1 MGEIDNEINIYKK
14 WSVCARGKRDL
25 RKKIEA
31 KTGSAERNVQRM
43 RIETRDEGACLMYG
57 MEW

>member
-1 MGEIDNEINIYKK
+1 VGEIDNEINRYKK
-14 WSVCARGKRDL
+14 VERVREREKRFE
-25 RKKIEA
+25 KKIEA

-43 RIETRDEGACLMYG
+43 RIETRDEGACLMHG